1 MRRYRPSRRRAE
13 QQGSVAFLV
22 LAIMTA
28 MMGMTIA
35 AAAAL
40 VHIRSAGDNQ
50 SRLAYL
56 DRARRGISDW
66 YLANASVID
75 AGADSLS
82 SSQILSAM
90 GVPAQF
96 GVQVAST
103 QMLGLP
109 CSESNSPSCV
119 GYHDIYVWLPPIS
132 TADTTTLDASSGTF
146 NADSGA
152 QWVKISG
159 EAIEQQLIGSST
171 DTMTLLQT
179 QLRAFF
185 AASERS
191 DADVNPETN
200 FFRDTACSTTFDGSL
215 PCVDTFADISTTAIP
230 GDLGIDTTN
239 ESNAWG
245 LPIQVTNQE
254 YSSVSQPP
262 YSMAI
267 RSATPWGSYLQM
279 AVVEPN

>member
-1 MRRYRPSRRRAE
+1 MRRHSSSRQHQKGAV
-13 QQGSVAFLV
+13 GFLV
-22 LAIMTA
+22 LALMLL

-40 VHIRSAGDNQ
+40 VHMRTQGDPQ

-56 DRARRGISDW
+56 DRARKGIGDW
-66 YLANASVID
+66 YLANAAAID
-75 AGADSLS
+75 SGSDSLNTTS
-82 SSQILSAM
+82 MMSAM
-90 GVPAQF
+90 GIPAQF
-96 GVQVAST
+96 GVQISST
-103 QMLGLP
+103 QRLGLP
-109 CSESNSPSCV
+109 CDEPNSPVCV
-119 GYHDIYVWLPPIS
+119 GYHDIYVWLPPAS
-132 TADTTTLDASSGTF
+132 AADSTTLDATTGAFT
-146 NADSGA
+146 ADAHA

-159 EAIEQQLIGSST
+159 ESIEQQLIASSSE
-171 DTMTLLQT
+171 TMSLLQT
-179 QLRAFF
+179 QLRSFF

-191 DADVNPETN
+191 DADANPETN
-200 FFRDTACSTTFDGSL
+200 FFRDSTCSPTFNGSL
-215 PCVDTFADISTTAIP
+215 PCIDTFADISTTAIP
-230 GDLGIDTTN
+230 SDLGIDTTN

-254 YSSVSQPP
+254 YSSVSLPP